1 MSQFFSPET
10 SHLVPMVVEQSGRS
24 ERAFDIYSRLLKE
37 RIIFLTG
44 AIDDY
49 ISSLVCAQLLF
60 LEAEAPEKDIFMYI
74 NSPGGVVT
82 SALAMYDTMH
92 YIKPDVVTVC
102 LGQASSAGALL
113 LASGAKG
120 KRYSLQ
126 NSRIMIHQPLG
137 GVQGQASDIEI
148 HTKEILKT
156 RHRLNTIL
164 AEKTGQNLDVIA
176 DATDRDQFFNAD
188 EAKEFGL
195 IDQVVTNRSEL
206 ILNLGAGASP
216 VTPENKQGK

>member
-1 MSQFFSPET
+1 MSQ
-10 SHLVPMVVEQSGRS
+10 LIPMVVEQSGRS

-44 AIDDY
+44 PIDDHMSTL
-49 ISSLVCAQLLF
+49 ICAQLLF

-82 SALAMYDTMH
+82 SALSIYDTMH

-102 LGQASSAGALL
+102 LGQASSAGSLL

-120 KRYSLQ
+120 KRYSLR

-137 GVQGQASDIEI
+137 GFRGQASDIEI
-148 HTKEILKT
+148 HANEILDI
-156 RHRLNTIL
+156 RRRLNTIL
-164 AEKTGQNLDVIA
+164 SDHTGQTFDVIA
-176 DATDRDQFFNAD
+176 EATDRDQFFSPERAL
-188 EAKEFGL
+188 EFGL
-195 IDQVVTNRSEL
+195 IDQVVVNRRDLMS
-206 ILNLGAGASP
+206 NLKTEPSGDTAGKNA
-216 VTPENKQGK
+216 